1 MFPVF
6 GFGGEPRHM
15 GINSVSHCFPVNG
28 NPGNPEVPG
37 ITGVVAIYKSTI
49 ASIPLSG
56 PTYFAPL
63 LQEFK
68 KICQQNKNSEQTVY
82 QVLLICTD
90 GQIVDMG
97 NTID

>member
-6 GFGGEPRHM
+6 GYGGEPRHM
-15 GINSVSHCFPVNG
+15 GINGVSHCFPVNG
-28 NPGNPEVPG
+28 NPANPEVPG
-37 ITGVVAIYKSTI
+37 IAGVLAIYKSTI

-68 KICQQNKNSEQTVY
+68 KICQQNKS
-82 QVLLICTD
+82 
-90 GQIVDMG
+90 
-97 NTID
+97 